1 MNKEQLQLFPIKTDI
16 NKLDHLSIGGCD
28 TSELVNEFG
37 TPLYIYDEF
46 TLTEMCKT
54 FSKEFKSRY
63 PNTEIVY
70 ASKAFSNLS
79 IFKILEHEGLGL
91 DVVSGGEL
99 ALAESINFP
108 NEKIYFHGNNKTRK
122 ELKQALIYQVG
133 KIVVDN
139 FYELNLLNELAKDL
153 KITQDIT
160 LRLSPGID
168 PHTHTYTTT
177 GTLDSKFGFSLE
189 TGDAAKAFESA
200 NRMSNLQLTGIHFH
214 LGSPIFELE
223 PYAVAIDK
231 VLEFIS
237 KLELDNQK
245 QNLLEF
251 SPGGGFAIGYIENE
265 LPPPISSYA
274 DTITK
279 ALKDGCSKYGL
290 DQPKLVIEPG
300 RSIIGRSGIALY
312 KTGSIKVIPNIRK
325 YVSVDGGMGDNIR
338 PALYDSKYHAVV
350 ANRMSETRK
359 DMITIAGKFCESG
372 DILVKDINMP
382 IINPEDIIA
391 IPASGAYNSAMSSNY
406 NMNPRP
412 PILLVNEG
420 KAKLIRRGETYKDL
434 IQYDIV

>member
-1 MNKEQLQLFPIKTDI
+1 MNNEQSQLFPIKTEI
-16 NKLDHLSIGGCD
+16 NELDHLTIAGCD
-28 TSELVNEFG
+28 TNELVKEFG
-37 TPLYIYDEF
+37 TPLYIYDKF
-46 TLTEMCKT
+46 TLTQMCKIFT
-54 FSKEFKSRY
+54 NEFKSRY

-79 IFKILEHEGLGL
+79 IFKIIEQEGLGL

-99 ALAESINFP
+99 ALAESIDFP
-108 NEKIYFHGNNKTRK
+108 NNKIYFHGNNKTKR
-122 ELKQALIYQVG
+122 ELKQALIYKVG

-139 FYELNLLNELAKDL
+139 FYELNILNNLAKDL
-153 KITQDIT
+153 NIIQDIT

-168 PHTHTYTTT
+168 PHTHTHTTT

-189 TGDAAKAFESA
+189 TGDAAKAFKYAKE
-200 NRMSNLQLTGIHFH
+200 MSNLQLTGIHFH
-214 LGSPIFELE
+214 LGSPIFELD
-223 PYAVAIDK
+223 PYALAIDK

-237 KLELDNQK
+237 NLGIDS

-251 SPGGGFAIGYIENE
+251 SPGGGFAIGYIEKE
-265 LPPPISSYA
+265 LPPPISGYA
-274 DTITK
+274 DVITK
-279 ALKDGCSKYGL
+279 ALKEGCKKYGF

-312 KTGSIKVIPNIRK
+312 KTGAVKEIPNVRK

-350 ANRMSETRK
+350 ANRMSETPK
-359 DMITIAGKFCESG
+359 DLITIAGKFCESG
-372 DILVKDINMP
+372 DILIKDINMP
-382 IINPEDIIA
+382 IINADDTIA

-412 PILLVNEG
+412 PILLVDEG
-420 KAKLIRRGETYKDL
+420 KAKLIRRGETYEDL
-434 IQYDIV
+434 IQYDIL